1 MIFDLCAPSHLSS
14 ASIAEKYIGV
24 ILIIIA
30 YFVLAL
36 ALFLVPYFIRKRK
49 LKKASKELKQC
60 ERCGQAKP
68 VITSEARNAAPVF
81 AVAFAYLLVLIF
93 FLIHGLPNMVAGN
106 LSQDD
111 YSLYIGLV
119 AIFLLLLQIA
129 ITIRSFPKL
138 KATCP
143 NCGHTWT
150 L

>member
-1 MIFDLCAPSHLSS
+1 MIFDLCAPSHAS
-14 ASIAEKYIGV
+14 AAHIAETYLGA

-36 ALFLVPYFIRKRK
+36 GMFFVPYIIRRQKIRK
-49 LKKASKELKQC
+49 AATELEHC

-68 VITSEARNAAPVF
+68 VITSEPRNAAPAF
-81 AVAFAYLLVLIF
+81 AVAFAYLLVLI
-93 FLIHGLPNMVAGN
+93 LILLIGLPNMVAGT

-111 YSLYIGLV
+111 YSLYIGLI

-143 NCGHTWT
+143 NCGHTWA